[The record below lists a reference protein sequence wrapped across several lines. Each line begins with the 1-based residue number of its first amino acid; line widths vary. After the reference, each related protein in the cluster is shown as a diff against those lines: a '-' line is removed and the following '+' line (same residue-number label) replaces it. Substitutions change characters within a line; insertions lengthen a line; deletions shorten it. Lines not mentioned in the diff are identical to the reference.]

1 MSLLAATLPVAAG
14 DSMVTVT
21 SYFSVTRYLLAA
33 ALLRLAAALLR
44 LAAALLRLAAALPHA
59 HPHAAAA
66 DPPLPKEG
74 CDPPRPAAAA
84 AAAAAAT
91 SRS

>member
-33 ALLRLAAALLR
+33 ALPR

-84 AAAAAAT
+84 AAT